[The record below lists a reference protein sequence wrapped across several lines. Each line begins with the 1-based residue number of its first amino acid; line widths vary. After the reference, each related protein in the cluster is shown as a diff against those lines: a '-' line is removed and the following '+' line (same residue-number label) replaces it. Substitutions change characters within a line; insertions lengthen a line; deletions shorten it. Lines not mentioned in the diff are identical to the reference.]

1 MFAFLA
7 ESIEFVTVLFAE
19 SIFGLKMEQE
29 YKQHTSVKL
38 SKIFIV
44 VSMTNLVPKIEKEQ
58 HEKKK
63 NVNQMLRNR
72 EKQGCK

>member
-1 MFAFLA
+1 
-7 ESIEFVTVLFAE
+7 
-19 SIFGLKMEQE
+19 
-29 YKQHTSVKL
+29 
-38 SKIFIV
+38 
-44 VSMTNLVPKIEKEQ
+44 VPKIEKEQ